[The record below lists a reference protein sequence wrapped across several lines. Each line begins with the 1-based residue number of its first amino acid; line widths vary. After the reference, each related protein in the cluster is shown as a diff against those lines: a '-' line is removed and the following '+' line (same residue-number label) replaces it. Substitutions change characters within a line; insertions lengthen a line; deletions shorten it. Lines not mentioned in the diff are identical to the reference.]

1 MPEPSTVRYA
11 FLATR
16 AVFFVIVAGNVAW
29 HPLLTAEENMQPQ
42 QPQDFYE
49 AGEVSLEQD
58 GRPLTFR
65 YRLLRPLETSPAD
78 RHPLV
83 VYLHGAGE
91 RGDDNIRQLKY
102 LPTWMIEKEIRQRH
116 PCFLLVPQCRQDE
129 RWVDVSWADS
139 QSTPAAH
146 EPTTD
151 LAAAILAMEQVLER
165 EPVDPDRVLLTGL
178 SMGGYGAWDLATRMP
193 ERFAALL
200 PICGGGDERL
210 AAKLVDLPIWAF
222 HGDADKA
229 VPVER
234 SRAMIKAISAGGGNP
249 RYSEL
254 PGVGHDA
261 WTTAYRDP
269 QVLDWFFAQRR
280 KGD

>member
-1 MPEPSTVRYA
+1 MPEPSAVRGA
-11 FLATR
+11 GALSAART
-16 AVFFVIVAGNVAW
+16 VFFVIVAGNVAW
-29 HPLLTAEENMQPQ
+29 HPLLTAEEIMQPK
-42 QPQDFYE
+42 DFYD

-65 YRLLRPLETSPAD
+65 YRLLRPPETSNAE

-91 RGDDNIRQLKY
+91 RGDDNARQLKY
-102 LPTWMIEKEIRQRH
+102 LPTWMIEKEVRQRH

-139 QSTPAAH
+139 KSTPAAN

-151 LAAAILAMEQVLER
+151 LAAAILAMEQVLRR

-210 AAKLVDLPIWAF
+210 AEKLVELPIWAF
-222 HGDADKA
+222 HGDADTA

-234 SRAMIKAISAGGGNP
+234 SRAMIEAISAAGGSP

-269 QVLDWFFAQRR
+269 EVLDWFFAQRR